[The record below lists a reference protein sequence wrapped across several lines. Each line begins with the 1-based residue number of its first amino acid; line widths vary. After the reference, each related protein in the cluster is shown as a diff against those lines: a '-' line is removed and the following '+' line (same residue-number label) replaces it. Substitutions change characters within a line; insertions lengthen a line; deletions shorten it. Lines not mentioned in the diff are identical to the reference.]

1 MSSVLSCPSVLSKRF
16 TSLLPP
22 GERIMKFHQ
31 AMASVVAIAAC
42 TAATNASI
50 ISFTQ
55 QTIWEGFVTS
65 NSLAVLTETFNAYSD
80 GFYAAPLA
88 GNTGPVNWVANATGG
103 IYVQGGVF
111 STNNSTEL
119 TFDFA
124 GGVGAVS
131 GNFFGTDAS
140 FNVIPSMVYL
150 TLQDGTS
157 YFGFVSAADAYTGF
171 YSTGALITSLRFSAV
186 APGGAQEGVY
196 PSVNNLYFGVIPAP
210 SAIALLGVAGLFGR
224 RRR

>member
-1 MSSVLSCPSVLSKRF
+1 
-16 TSLLPP
+16 
-22 GERIMKFHQ
+22 MKFHQ
-31 AMASVVAIAAC
+31 GIASVVVIAAC
-42 TAATNASI
+42 TAATHASI

-55 QTIWEGFVTS
+55 QTIWEGFATS
-65 NSLAVLTETFNAYSD
+65 NSLSIVTETFNAYAD
-80 GFYAAPLA
+80 GFYPSPLP

-103 IYVQGGVF
+103 IYVSGGVF

-119 TFDFA
+119 TFDFV
-124 GGVGAVS
+124 GGVNAVS
-131 GNFFGTDAS
+131 GNFFGTDIN
-140 FNVIPSMVYL
+140 FNVVPSMVYL

-186 APGGAQEGVY
+186 APGGAQEGVF